1 MRRVLGLTITLALGT
16 AAGCDASEDDP
27 EEPTPEAVR
36 YRVSISN
43 IAEPASLQPS
53 TGDGLDVIVSPGVWA
68 VHEDGE
74 GMLHV
79 GESASPSLEQMAE
92 DGQSGALIEDMRSR
106 ADAVGTFGTEN
117 VDDDYATA
125 PLGPGDST
133 SFEAEGLSNQ
143 RLSFLGMFIHS
154 NDVVFS
160 TLPEGIALDELEPGQ
175 SMEITASLALFDVGT
190 EQNEEP
196 GIGPSQPMQSMQHDV
211 GESEMGVVERIE
223 GSDAAGYAYPAVG
236 EFLSVSIERLE

>member
-1 MRRVLGLTITLALGT
+1 MRRILKVTLTFALGT
-16 AAGCDASEDDP
+16 APGCDGPEDDAG
-27 EEPTPEAVR
+27 EPVPEAVR

-43 IAEPASLQPS
+43 IAEPGSLQPS
-53 TGDGLDVIVSPGVWA
+53 AGDGLDVIVSPGVWA
-68 VHEDGE
+68 VHEEGE
-74 GMLHV
+74 GMLHL
-79 GESASPSLEQMAE
+79 GEPASPSLERMAE
-92 DGQSGALIEDMRSR
+92 DGQSGPLIEDMRER

-133 SFEAEGLSNQ
+133 TFEVEALSNQ

-160 TLPEGIALDELEPGQ
+160 TTPEGVVLDELDAGQ
-175 SMEITASLALFDVGT
+175 SADITASMALFDVGT

-196 GIGPSQPMQSMQHDV
+196 GIGPSQPMQSTQHDV
-211 GESEMGVVERIE
+211 GEPEMGVIEPIE
-223 GSDAAGYAYPAVG
+223 GTDAAGYGYPAVSA
-236 EFLSVSIERLE
+236 FLSVTIERLE